1 MEKWKKKS
9 HLKRSFG
16 TLYKKHFKNQLN
28 WRDAFAAYPNV
39 LLTCINPLN
48 STLAEQ
54 FYFQEENTGNIGC
67 GVSSSRLQN

>member
-1 MEKWKKKS
+1 MKRKKMNLTKALALS
-9 HLKRSFG
+9 MRKYFFR
-16 TLYKKHFKNQLN
+16 KQLN

-54 FYFQEENTGNIGC
+54 FYSQEENTGNIGC
-67 GVSSSRLQN
+67 